1 MADIAY
7 FLAENA
13 NSTSKNH
20 RTFAP
25 ENKRYFSSSK
35 KKSLSNGNKQQNS
48 KPTTN

>member
-25 ENKRYFSSSK
+25 ENKIKEKITF
-35 KKSLSNGNKQQNS
+35 
-48 KPTTN
+48 

>member
-13 NSTSKNH
+13 NTTSKNH

-25 ENKRYFSSSK
+25 ENKSYFPSSTK
-35 KKSLSNGNKQQNS
+35 KQKI
-48 KPTTN
+48 TF

>member
-35 KKSLSNGNKQQNS
+35 KKSLSNGNK
-48 KPTTN
+48 